1 MQLIEL
7 GILQVFLFHNKI
19 IEHLIQNLL
28 VYFSCVIQ
36 SFLMVFFF
44 DILLI
49 SFLCKA
55 YEFVELLIL
64 FQLRRKSI
72 HLEKL
77 FLLTLRKTLKDI
89 LIYIFI
95 PNQFQYKKKK
105 FYLLRGIVLQTFFCQ
120 GRIQSYYIFFFDVKK
135 WVRDK
140 FSR

>member
-1 MQLIEL
+1 VQLIEL

-105 FYLLRGIVLQTFFCQ
+105 FYLLRGIVLQTFFRQ
-120 GRIQSYYIFFFDVKK
+120 GRIQSY
-135 WVRDK
+135 
-140 FSR
+140 

>member
-120 GRIQSYYIFFFDVKK
+120 GRIQSY
-135 WVRDK
+135 
-140 FSR
+140 